1 MQRRRSGENTLPHRR
16 TVFFVS
22 DRTGITVEMLG
33 NSLLTQFDDIE
44 FKRVTLPFI
53 DSVEKAREAQVQVK
67 LAHEESGKRP
77 LVFTSLVDETVRA
90 EMTNFDGLV
99 LDLFERFIVPLEAE
113 LGVKSAHAI
122 GRSHSA
128 GNFKDYNHRIEA
140 VNYTLAH
147 DDGIT
152 NRNLD
157 QADIVLVGVSR
168 SGKTPTC
175 LYMALQFGI
184 KAANY
189 PLIPEDLENMRL
201 PPALI
206 PLRQKVW
213 GLSISPDRLH
223 QIRTERKPDSKY
235 ASPTNCRYEVEAAE
249 TLMRQAGIP
258 FINSTTKSI
267 EEIATFILHEGHL
280 VRRAY

>member
-1 MQRRRSGENTLPHRR
+1 MAHRR
-16 TVFFVS
+16 TAFFIS

-44 FKRVTLPFI
+44 FKRVIMPFI
-53 DSVEKAREAQVQVK
+53 DSVDKAREAQAQVK

-77 LVFTSLVDETVRA
+77 IVFTSLVDETVRA

-99 LDLFERFIVPLEAE
+99 LDLFERFIVPLELE

-157 QADIVLVGVSR
+157 QADIILVGVSR
-168 SGKTPTC
+168 TGKTPTC
-175 LYMALQFGI
+175 LYMALQFGV

-189 PLIPEDLENMRL
+189 PLIPEDLDSMRL
-201 PPALI
+201 PPVLI

-213 GLSISPDRLH
+213 GLSINPDRLH

-235 ASPTNCRYEVEAAE
+235 AARDNCRHEVETAE
-249 TLMRQAGIP
+249 TLMRQAGIQ
-258 FINSTTKSI
+258 FIDSTTKSI
-267 EEIATFILHEGHL
+267 EEIATTIVHEAHL
-280 VRRAY
+280 VRRVY